1 MIIIPREKP
10 VVQELNSYYLNIDK
24 LIEHYQGE
32 LGAGAVYFRS
42 PVAEAVLFFDEQS
55 LINGYLEDR
64 SLRLHGKQAVDR
76 IIKMAEGSNFAVSV
90 FRILPERLYFWAN
103 LANSQPLYKD
113 LTSEFTDLQGLIRK
127 MEGEKLTGYIEVEL
141 NNGSGG
147 LLFFHQGQVIGGS
160 SPEDSGG
167 SVDRSREYRDDL
179 IEISK
184 KHGGSF
190 NVSKV
195 FFEQAEA
202 SDSAPEAYEQ
212 TSEPG
217 PSQKAAVEQQHP
229 ESTGRISRQRVIKM
243 LQDLLV
249 SLESVVRKSRRIRSD
264 FETLLN
270 RKFVEKA
277 DKYDFLDPFLAEFK
291 YSGGRVT
298 YEGQVEWGK
307 LIGAVEECVYEIAR
321 TNGLLSQLR
330 SRLDSW
336 RKEFA
341 DEIEEFEVKL

>member
-64 SLRLHGKQAVDR
+64 SRSLHGKQAVER
-76 IIKMAEGSNFAVSV
+76 IIKVAEGSNFAVSV

-103 LANSQPLYKD
+103 LANSRPLYRD
-113 LTSEFTDLQGLIRK
+113 LTSEFTDLQGLILK

-141 NNGSGG
+141 NNGTGG

-160 SPEDSGG
+160 SAENSGG

-179 IEISK
+179 IERSK
-184 KHGGSF
+184 EHGGRF

-195 FFEQAEA
+195 FLEQAEK
-202 SDSAPEAYEQ
+202 SDSDSEQ
-212 TSEPG
+212 AEKTSEPG
-217 PSQKAAVEQQHP
+217 PAQQAAVEQQRP
-229 ESTGRISRQRVIKM
+229 EIPGGIRISRKRVIEM
-243 LQDLLV
+243 LQDLLR
-249 SLESVVRKSRRIRSD
+249 SFESVVRKSRRIRSD

-277 DKYDFLDPFLAEFK
+277 DKYDFLDPFLAEFR
-291 YSGGRVT
+291 YSGGKVS
-298 YEGQVEWGK
+298 YEGQAEWGE
-307 LIGAVEECVYEIAR
+307 LVGAVEECVYEIAQA
-321 TNGLLSQLR
+321 NGLLSQL
-330 SRLDSW
+330 
-336 RKEFA
+336 
-341 DEIEEFEVKL
+341 

>member
-55 LINGYLEDR
+55 LINGYLEERSR
-64 SLRLHGKQAVDR
+64 SLQGKQAVDR
-76 IIKMAEGSNFAVSV
+76 IIKMAEGSNFVVSV

-103 LANSQPLYKD
+103 LANSKPLYRD

-127 MEGEKLTGYIEVEL
+127 MEGERLTGYIDVEL
-141 NNGSGG
+141 NNGTGG

-160 SPEDSGG
+160 SADDSGG

-179 IEISK
+179 IERSK
-184 KHGGSF
+184 EHGGRF

-195 FFEQAEA
+195 FLEQAET
-202 SDSAPEAYEQ
+202 SDSAPAVSEK
-212 TSEPG
+212 TSGPEPLKK
-217 PSQKAAVEQQHP
+217 PAVKQQP
-229 ESTGRISRQRVIKM
+229 EIQGISRERVTEM
-243 LQDLLV
+243 LQGLLG
-249 SLESVVRKSRRIRSD
+249 SLESVVRKNRRIRPD

-277 DKYDFLDPFLAEFK
+277 DKYDFLDPFLAEFR
-291 YSGGRVT
+291 YSGGRVS
-298 YEGQVEWGK
+298 YEGQAKWGE
-307 LIGAVEECVYEIAR
+307 LVGAVEECVYEIAKA
-321 TNGLLSQLR
+321 NGLLSQLR
-330 SRLDSW
+330 RQLDSW
-336 RKEFA
+336 REQFA